1 MVASCTSAL
10 PQGRCVLGVEAPAD
24 TETQAIALVSW
35 DRDEPLKV
43 TIRVGRRRDDLPAWV
58 TDSLKFRPADAPLER
73 WATVGFTIGTLVGEV
88 SPRTPA
94 PASSTG
100 SAPPAQGSPE
110 PNPPNAAA
118 AAASATVTKKP
129 APSAPDPAEVTLGVA
144 QPEPDA
150 RRRFTR
156 IQWGALLG
164 TGLSKSSP
172 RTGGF
177 VSVAHHF
184 ARLPAYPTLG
194 LEVVQGRGSADSS
207 DLAARWLAA
216 AGGAGLTLLTH
227 GTSRLDLELLFG
239 VQNLEVTALDQRHER
254 TNAFGRLRLAGEY
267 GLSKHWGVAG
277 AASLRGLPGSLSIA
291 VTDQGQERELSRE
304 PALGVDG
311 SLGIEARW

>member
-88 SPRTPA
+88 SPRAPA
-94 PASSTG
+94 P
-100 SAPPAQGSPE
+100 PSPE
-110 PNPPNAAA
+110 PNPPNAPP
-118 AAASATVTKKP
+118 AAASATVAKP
-129 APSAPDPAEVTLGVA
+129 APAATTPSAVTPGVA
-144 QPEPDA
+144 QPEPDP

-156 IQWGALLG
+156 VQWGGLVG
-164 TGLSKSSP
+164 TGLSNSSP

-184 ARLPAYPTLG
+184 ARIPAYPTLG
-194 LEVVQGRGSADSS
+194 LELAQGRGKGDSS

-216 AGGAGLTLLTH
+216 AGGAGVTLLTH

-239 VQNLEVTALDQRHER
+239 VQNLEVTALDQRLER

-267 GLSKHWGVAG
+267 GFSKHWGVVG
-277 AASLRGLPGSLSIA
+277 AASLRALPGSLTIA
-291 VTDQGQERELSRE
+291 VTDQGRERELSRE

-311 SLGIEARW
+311 GLGIEARW